1 MALLKVI
8 NKTSTKINIDFIL
21 TRVSKFKKVINDV
34 FYLSKVTKTE
44 KKKILI
50 FTSVMLSQLTAL
62 SDILLI
68 ATFSALIVNQFTTV
82 DIVNNFLYL
91 VLDYKFI
98 ILFIIISKYSFQY
111 FQNMILKKIEL
122 DVNKN
127 LKLYFLNEIFD
138 KRNYS
143 VADSYFYINTL
154 ATHIS
159 FFYSSF
165 ANFLNSLFQI
175 AAFSAYLIVSDTR
188 SVLTFGVGIIILFF
202 PIKKILSKARIFMHE
217 SYEKGQE
224 SSQEL
229 QRVVDNLF
237 LIKILK
243 KENFEKEKFENTLN
257 IFNKNLI
264 NNHRYGIF
272 NSSLPGF
279 FTLVVLSVVLIFTS
293 FGNFITLDFVG
304 VTLRLFQSLSLL
316 ATSLNQIINSH
327 VHIEKFYEVENNKI
341 IQKKQNFSIDNLEC
355 ISFKKVTFKYFNSS
369 EFIFENLNFK
379 IYKNTHTTLTGPNGS
394 GKSTILGLLSGIF
407 YPESGKVSTFSDN
420 YSYIGATPLI
430 FTSSVYENVMY
441 GNSSKISEN
450 QILEILRSLDVFK
463 EDSNYD
469 LNKII
474 SNKSLS
480 SGQMQKIAFA
490 RALLSDAKILLLDEA
505 TANLDDPSK
514 EIIFDILK
522 KKKLTIINSTHD
534 PNSFKN
540 VNENINI
547 KLVDG
552 IRTLDIKKL

>member
-98 ILFIIISKYSFQY
+98 IFFIIISKYSFQY

-188 SVLTFGVGIIILFF
+188 SVLTFGVGIIILF
-202 PIKKILSKARIFMHE
+202 
-217 SYEKGQE
+217 G
-224 SSQEL
+224 
-229 QRVVDNLF
+229 
-237 LIKILK
+237 
-243 KENFEKEKFENTLN
+243 
-257 IFNKNLI
+257 
-264 NNHRYGIF
+264 G
-272 NSSLPGF
+272 
-279 FTLVVLSVVLIFTS
+279 
-293 FGNFITLDFVG
+293 
-304 VTLRLFQSLSLL
+304 
-316 ATSLNQIINSH
+316 
-327 VHIEKFYEVENNKI
+327 
-341 IQKKQNFSIDNLEC
+341 
-355 ISFKKVTFKYFNSS
+355 
-369 EFIFENLNFK
+369 
-379 IYKNTHTTLTGPNGS
+379 
-394 GKSTILGLLSGIF
+394 
-407 YPESGKVSTFSDN
+407 
-420 YSYIGATPLI
+420 
-430 FTSSVYENVMY
+430 
-441 GNSSKISEN
+441 
-450 QILEILRSLDVFK
+450 
-463 EDSNYD
+463 
-469 LNKII
+469 
-474 SNKSLS
+474 
-480 SGQMQKIAFA
+480 
-490 RALLSDAKILLLDEA
+490 
-505 TANLDDPSK
+505 
-514 EIIFDILK
+514 
-522 KKKLTIINSTHD
+522 KKL
-534 PNSFKN
+534 
-540 VNENINI
+540 
-547 KLVDG
+547 KLH
-552 IRTLDIKKL
+552 